1 MRKVSVFLLVIFF
14 FSCQKNEQA
23 LPSDELNIT
32 QRKCATDEILK
43 AQLAA
48 DPTLA
53 ERMDQIEAFT
63 NRVVSSGDELRRVV
77 NGKIEIPVVVH
88 VLYNKAAENISDAQ
102 IQSQID
108 VLNEDFNLRNQDN
121 SQVPALFSSL
131 KADVGVKFVLSQTI
145 RKSTTKKSWA
155 PNDGMKYSNKGG
167 SSAVDPAHNLNI
179 WVCNLG
185 QNLLGYA
192 QFPGGNPATDGVV
205 ILYAAF
211 GRTGTL
217 ITPYDK
223 GRTTTHEVGHWMNLR
238 HIWGDATCGD
248 DLVGDTPKHTTA
260 NFGCPAFPHY
270 NSCSDHAI
278 EMTMNYMD
286 YTDDPCMY
294 MFSNGQKSRML
305 AVFASGG
312 PRAVIGQ

>member
-1 MRKVSVFLLVIFF
+1 MRKLSVFLLAILF
-14 FSCQKNEQA
+14 FSCQKNEQS

-32 QRKCATDEILK
+32 QRKCATDEVLK

-53 ERMDQIEAFT
+53 ARMNDIEAFT
-63 NRVVSSGDELRRVV
+63 NRVISNGDELKRVV
-77 NGKIEIPVVVH
+77 NGQIEIPVVVH
-88 VLYNKAAENISDAQ
+88 VLYNKAQENISDAQ
-102 IQSQID
+102 IQSQMD
-108 VLNEDFNLRNQDN
+108 VLNEDYNLRNRDN
-121 SQVPALFSSL
+121 NQVPSLFSSV
-131 KADVGVKFVLSQTI
+131 KADVGVKFVLAQTL
-145 RKSTTKKSWA
+145 RVATSKKSFNA
-155 PNDGMKYSNKGG
+155 TDGMKYTNKGG
-167 SSAVDPAHNLNI
+167 SDAVDPAHNLNI

-192 QFPGGNPATDGVV
+192 QFPGGKPATDGVV

-223 GRTTTHEVGHWMNLR
+223 GRTATHEVGHWLNLR

-248 DLVGDTPKHTTA
+248 DLVGDTPQHTTA

-270 NSCSDHAI
+270 NSCSDHAV

-305 AVFASGG
+305 AVFTAGG
-312 PRAVIGQ
+312 PRAVMGQ